1 MTDADYEATRQ
12 RILGLA
18 EKWLGPLGLKWWSI
32 DTVYD
37 REGTECGPECAAR
50 VSCRWEY
57 AHGSILWNMPLVVQ
71 HSDEDLERIFV
82 HECMHFFLHE
92 TRAGTRCECEWDI
105 RHEER
110 VATMLQKAFL
120 WVYAAAFEAGE
131 RAAQACKVIPVH
143 DTNGRRVDVPVPLS
157 G

>member
-1 MTDADYEATRQ
+1 MTDAEYEAARQ
-12 RILGLA
+12 RILTLA
-18 EKWLGPLGLKWWSI
+18 EKWLGMLGLKWWAI

-37 REGTECGPECAAR
+37 REGTDLTDACVAQ

-57 AHGSILWNMPLVVQ
+57 AHGSILWNMPLVAQ
-71 HSDEDLERIFV
+71 QSDEDLERVFV

-92 TRAGTRCECEWDI
+92 TRAGTRCDCEFDI

-120 WVYAAAFEAGE
+120 WVYQAAFEAGE
-131 RAAQACKVIPVH
+131 QSGSVSKQAAVH
-143 DTNGRRVDVPVPLS
+143 NMNGRRVDVPVPLS